1 MSRYTTELRFICERF
16 AGLEH
21 STGYMNISQVLE
33 NCWDKIF
40 DFDFPIFDESYRKV
54 LCIKILRHF
63 YTREIGMET
72 YGLWKLRL
80 EDRMNVIMPY
90 YNKLYSVWQQEFNP
104 LNEVD
109 LTRKHILDKN
119 ETTTGDGQTETQA
132 ENTNRDLYSDTPQG
146 SLQNVENETYLT
158 SARKNIDNANSNT
171 SNTFNQQVNS
181 TDNYIEQLTGIQ
193 SGGYSKALSDFKNA
207 LINIDDMVIGELN
220 NLFMLIW

>member
-21 STGYMNISQVLE
+21 STGYMNVNQVLE

-63 YTREIGMET
+63 YTREIGTET

-90 YNKLYSVWQQEFNP
+90 YNKLYSVWEQEFNP
-104 LNEVD
+104 LYDTD

-119 ETTTGDGQTETQA
+119 EVTNSDANATTQSQG
-132 ENTNRDLYSDTPQG
+132 TNKDLYSDTPQG

-158 SARKNIDNANSNT
+158 NARKVIDDTNST
-171 SNTFNQQVNS
+171 AKNTFNQQVNS

-193 SGGYSKALSDFKNA
+193 SGGYSKALNDFKNA